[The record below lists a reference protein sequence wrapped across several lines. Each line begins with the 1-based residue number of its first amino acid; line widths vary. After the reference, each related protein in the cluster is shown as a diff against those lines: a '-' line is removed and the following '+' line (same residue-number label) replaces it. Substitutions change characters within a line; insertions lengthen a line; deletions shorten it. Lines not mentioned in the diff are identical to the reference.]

1 MTMID
6 EDAPLREHAARVL
19 AGTDLDFPAAYAV
32 ASGAT
37 AAGDAAGVAL
47 RDGWAL
53 AEQVTR

>member
-1 MTMID
+1 MMLD
-6 EDAPLREHAARVL
+6 EDAPLREHARVL

-32 ASGAT
+32 ASGDT
-37 AAGDAAGVAL
+37 PAGNAAGVAL

>member
-1 MTMID
+1 MMMID

-19 AGTDLDFPAAYAV
+19 AGTDLDFPAAYAI
-32 ASGAT
+32 ASGDT
-37 AAGDAAGVAL
+37 PAGNAAGVAL

>member
-19 AGTDLDFPAAYAV
+19 AGTDLDFPTAYAV
-32 ASGAT
+32 ASGTTPAAN
-37 AAGDAAGVAL
+37 AAGLAM